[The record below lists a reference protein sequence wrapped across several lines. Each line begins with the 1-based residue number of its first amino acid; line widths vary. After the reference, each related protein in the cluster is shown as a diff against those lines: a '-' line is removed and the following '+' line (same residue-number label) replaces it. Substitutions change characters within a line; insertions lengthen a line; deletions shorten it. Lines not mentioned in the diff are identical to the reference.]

1 MFKKEIKPLAE
12 GMADSITKSI
22 NKLQHVEE
30 KASRPADHA
39 EGDVKP
45 ADISGEEEVKAD
57 GSAKKA
63 PVRKGDKAVAE
74 AYMDEK
80 SCVGEMKKLH
90 ASSCSKTEMYKKVSE
105 KYGCSEEKFEEL
117 YAQYCGEA
125 YEEVQEDNSNDKS
138 DDGEGMDKVQ
148 PKAVKK
154 KFGDRKDKDI
164 DNDGDEDS
172 SDEYLHKRR
181 KAISKALES
190 KKPNASVDESAELE
204 GLDEAKLMS
213 DDDVAKMAA
222 KKLGNKK
229 NTDSYDQIAVIKGIL
244 NKSPKQK
251 SLATDREFI
260 DDVLNILFK
269 KYKFRSNQKESAE
282 LEEGFSPKDIKMAIG
297 IASDKRYAGGNM
309 TGAVKA
315 INKLKR
321 GLSDH
326 PQVSAVL
333 KRQNEELDEV
343 LDDPKA
349 MDRYRSKAKYSS
361 DRARNSATAKIVRG
375 KGDYS
380 GEKNTIRKREK
391 GLDMV
396 DRNAG
401 RKLRKS
407 LRREEVE
414 LDEAKPPQIQKG
426 KAKGSISATGMRGK
440 GNKKYDVMV
449 GFDNGK
455 FSFRITDEGGRF
467 QTVGI
472 KQASK
477 MLGEE
482 NVNSLGLQELTSAEK
497 KLINQMYDKK
507 GNLTPIGK
515 KVMDQG
521 KAASKLSPKDIIK
534 DKARRK
540 EYTAFQKSKRNEEL
554 DEAKKSDYTI
564 YHKTFSSAVQHAID
578 VSKKRGFEVDEDDWD
593 RKVAMGPR
601 KPGRGKTNSYTIDL
615 MKSGKSV
622 KNKLQM
628 QVYYDEGRYELNMYI
643 S

>member
-1 MFKKEIKPLAE
+1 MFKKEIKPLSE

-22 NKLQHVEE
+22 NKLQHIEE
-30 KASRPADHA
+30 KASRSADHA

-63 PVRKGDKAVAE
+63 PARKGDKAVAE

-117 YAQYCGEA
+117 YAQYCNET

-154 KFGDRKDKDI
+154 KFDDRKDKDI
-164 DNDGDEDS
+164 DNDGDEDD

-190 KKPNASVDESAELE
+190 KKLNASVDESAELE
-204 GLDEAKLMS
+204 GLD
-213 DDDVAKMAA
+213 
-222 KKLGNKK
+222 
-229 NTDSYDQIAVIKGIL
+229 
-244 NKSPKQK
+244 
-251 SLATDREFI
+251 
-260 DDVLNILFK
+260 
-269 KYKFRSNQKESAE
+269 
-282 LEEGFSPKDIKMAIG
+282 EGFSPKDIKMAIG
-297 IASDKRYAGGNM
+297 IASDKRYKGGNM

-315 INKLKR
+315 INKLKK

-333 KRQNEELDEV
+333 KRQNEEVKE
-343 LDDPKA
+343 
-349 MDRYRSKAKYSS
+349 
-361 DRARNSATAKIVRG
+361 
-375 KGDYS
+375 
-380 GEKNTIRKREK
+380 EKNCGCGKTPCETY
-391 GLDMV
+391 G
-396 DRNAG
+396 
-401 RKLRKS
+401 
-407 LRREEVE
+407 EVQ
-414 LDEAKPPQIQKG
+414 EARPPKIQKG
-426 KAKGSISATGMRGK
+426 KAKGTISATGMRGK
-440 GNKKYDVMV
+440 GNKKFDVMV
-449 GFDNGK
+449 AFDNGK
-455 FSFRITDEGGRF
+455 FSFRITDESGRF

-482 NVNSLGLQELTSAEK
+482 SVADLT
-497 KLINQMYDKK
+497 
-507 GNLTPIGK
+507 
-515 KVMDQG
+515 
-521 KAASKLSPKDIIK
+521 
-534 DKARRK
+534 
-540 EYTAFQKSKRNEEL
+540 
-554 DEAKKSDYTI
+554 EAKLNEAKNSDYTI
-564 YHKTFSSAVQHAID
+564 YHKTFSSAVQHAIA
-578 VSKKRGFEVDEDDWD
+578 VAKKRGYAVDEDDWD

-601 KPGRGKTNSYTIDL
+601 KPSKGKTNSYSINL
-615 MKSGKSV
+615 SKNGKDV
-622 KNKLQM
+622 RQKLQM
-628 QVYYDEGRYELNMYI
+628 QVYYDQGRYELNMYI

>member
-190 KKPNASVDESAELE
+190 KKLNASVDESAELE
-204 GLDEAKLMS
+204 GLD
-213 DDDVAKMAA
+213 
-222 KKLGNKK
+222 
-229 NTDSYDQIAVIKGIL
+229 
-244 NKSPKQK
+244 
-251 SLATDREFI
+251 
-260 DDVLNILFK
+260 
-269 KYKFRSNQKESAE
+269 
-282 LEEGFSPKDIKMAIG
+282 EGFSPKDIKMAIG

-343 LDDPKA
+343 LDNPKA
-349 MDRYRSKAKYSS
+349 MDRYKSKAKYSS

-380 GEKNTIRKREK
+380 GEKDTIRKREK
-391 GLDMV
+391 GLDMA

>member
-1 MFKKEIKPLAE
+1 MFKKEIKPLSE

-22 NKLQHVEE
+22 NKLQHIEE
-30 KASRPADHA
+30 KASRSADHA

-63 PVRKGDKAVAE
+63 PARKGDKAVAE

-117 YAQYCGEA
+117 YAQYCNET

-154 KFGDRKDKDI
+154 KFDDRKDKDI
-164 DNDGDEDS
+164 DNDGDEDD

-190 KKPNASVDESAELE
+190 KKLNASVDESAELE
-204 GLDEAKLMS
+204 GLD
-213 DDDVAKMAA
+213 
-222 KKLGNKK
+222 
-229 NTDSYDQIAVIKGIL
+229 
-244 NKSPKQK
+244 
-251 SLATDREFI
+251 
-260 DDVLNILFK
+260 
-269 KYKFRSNQKESAE
+269 
-282 LEEGFSPKDIKMAIG
+282 EGFSPKDIKMAIG
-297 IASDKRYAGGNM
+297 IASDKRYKGGNM

-315 INKLKR
+315 INKLKK

-333 KRQNEELDEV
+333 KRQNEEVKE
-343 LDDPKA
+343 
-349 MDRYRSKAKYSS
+349 
-361 DRARNSATAKIVRG
+361 
-375 KGDYS
+375 
-380 GEKNTIRKREK
+380 EKNCGCGKTPCETY
-391 GLDMV
+391 G
-396 DRNAG
+396 
-401 RKLRKS
+401 
-407 LRREEVE
+407 EVQ
-414 LDEAKPPQIQKG
+414 EARPPKIQKG
-426 KAKGSISATGMRGK
+426 KAKGTISATGMRGK
-440 GNKKYDVMV
+440 GNKKFDVMV
-449 GFDNGK
+449 AFDNGK
-455 FSFRITDEGGRF
+455 FSFRITDESGRF

-482 NVNSLGLQELTSAEK
+482 RVAELTESNQGKMFDIIEGIKIDEDMKIVHKAPHPAGGQYIVLTKPGKGQHVIRHLNKGKVKELGTVPSLGLAKSYVNA
-497 KLINQMYDKK
+497 
-507 GNLTPIGK
+507 
-515 KVMDQG
+515 
-521 KAASKLSPKDIIK
+521 
-534 DKARRK
+534 
-540 EYTAFQKSKRNEEL
+540 KSKGKDPKKMGILKAHYKE
-554 DEAKKSDYTI
+554 DVSEAKKSDYTI
-564 YHKTFSSAVQHAID
+564 YHKTFSSAVQHA
-578 VSKKRGFEVDEDDWD
+578 VEVAKKRGYEVDSEDYD

-601 KPGRGKTNSYTIDL
+601 KPGKGKTNSYAIDL
-615 MKSGKSV
+615 KKNGKDV
-622 KNKLQM
+622 RNKLQM

>member
-154 KFGDRKDKDI
+154 KFDDRKDKDI

-190 KKPNASVDESAELE
+190 KKLNASVDESAELE
-204 GLDEAKLMS
+204 GLD
-213 DDDVAKMAA
+213 
-222 KKLGNKK
+222 
-229 NTDSYDQIAVIKGIL
+229 
-244 NKSPKQK
+244 
-251 SLATDREFI
+251 
-260 DDVLNILFK
+260 
-269 KYKFRSNQKESAE
+269 
-282 LEEGFSPKDIKMAIG
+282 EGFSPKDIKMAIG

-414 LDEAKPPQIQKG
+414 LDEKAPKIQKG

>member
-154 KFGDRKDKDI
+154 KFDDRKDKDI

-190 KKPNASVDESAELE
+190 KKLNASVDESAELE
-204 GLDEAKLMS
+204 GLD
-213 DDDVAKMAA
+213 
-222 KKLGNKK
+222 
-229 NTDSYDQIAVIKGIL
+229 
-244 NKSPKQK
+244 
-251 SLATDREFI
+251 
-260 DDVLNILFK
+260 
-269 KYKFRSNQKESAE
+269 
-282 LEEGFSPKDIKMAIG
+282 EGFSPKDIKMAIG

-309 TGAVKA
+309 TGAVRA

-333 KRQNEELDEV
+333 KRQNEDLEEGAQIL
-343 LDDPKA
+343 A
-349 MDRYRSKAKYSS
+349 HG
-361 DRARNSATAKIVRG
+361 G
-375 KGDYS
+375 KGQYKAVT
-380 GEKNTIRKREK
+380 KNGSVSITFKGKTIATGDFDRGADAFFLSWKDMQK
-391 GLDMV
+391 GKKNSRPEGTAFDTAQDMV
-396 DRNAG
+396 DFFAKKKITESYGSMNASVDKVKIQKQIDQAEKHMKTFFG
-401 RKLRKS
+401 NTSSVKMKKFAMQKKIDKLKAQ
-407 LRREEVE
+407 LKEEAI
-414 LDEAKPPQIQKG
+414 LDKALNEAPRPPKINKG

>member
-1 MFKKEIKPLAE
+1 MNYKKEIAPLPE
-12 GMADSITKSI
+12 GFADAISRTI
-22 NKLQHVEE
+22 NKLQHMQEAP
-30 KASRPADHA
+30 ASRKSDRSD
-39 EGDVKP
+39 GDTKP
-45 ADISGEEEVKAD
+45 QDISGEEEKVSAD
-57 GSAKKA
+57 KKFPA
-63 PVRKGDKAVAE
+63 RKGDKSQGE
-74 AYMDEK
+74 AMASIKEETEALEEVRNIKIAKDGKDEK
-80 SCVGEMKKLH
+80 MVNKQELKTYLQMGWKEVKEEAELDEAGCI
-90 ASSCSKTEMYKKVSE
+90 SSSYKKE
-105 KYGCSEEKFEEL
+105 KKEEID
-117 YAQYCGEA
+117 A
-125 YEEVQEDNSNDKS
+125 VN
-138 DDGEGMDKVQ
+138 

-154 KFGDRKDKDI
+154 KFDDREDKDI
-164 DNDGDEDS
+164 DNDGDEDE

-181 KAISKALES
+181 KAISKALSKDES
-190 KKPNASVDESAELE
+190 VKKPNASVDESAELE
-204 GLDEAKLMS
+204 GLNE
-213 DDDVAKMAA
+213 
-222 KKLGNKK
+222 
-229 NTDSYDQIAVIKGIL
+229 
-244 NKSPKQK
+244 
-251 SLATDREFI
+251 R
-260 DDVLNILFK
+260 
-269 KYKFRSNQKESAE
+269 
-282 LEEGFSPKDIKMAIG
+282 FSPREIKMAIG

>member
-1 MFKKEIKPLAE
+1 MQKGKK
-12 GMADSITKSI
+12 
-22 NKLQHVEE
+22 N
-30 KASRPADHA
+30 SRP
-39 EGDVKP
+39 EGTAFDTAQDMV
-45 ADISGEEEVKAD
+45 DFF
-57 GSAKKA
+57 AKK
-63 PVRKGDKAVAE
+63 KI
-74 AYMDEK
+74 
-80 SCVGEMKKLH
+80 
-90 ASSCSKTEMYKKVSE
+90 TES
-105 KYGCSEEKFEEL
+105 YGS
-117 YAQYCGEA
+117 
-125 YEEVQEDNSNDKS
+125 
-138 DDGEGMDKVQ
+138 M
-148 PKAVKK
+148 
-154 KFGDRKDKDI
+154 
-164 DNDGDEDS
+164 
-172 SDEYLHKRR
+172 
-181 KAISKALES
+181 
-190 KKPNASVDESAELE
+190 NASVDKVKIQKQIDQAEKHMKTFF
-204 GLDEAKLMS
+204 GNTS
-213 DDDVAKMAA
+213 SVKM
-222 KKLGNKK
+222 KKFAMQKK
-229 NTDSYDQIAVIKGIL
+229 
-244 NKSPKQK
+244 
-251 SLATDREFI
+251 I
-260 DDVLNILFK
+260 D
-269 KYKFRSNQKESAE
+269 
-282 LEEGFSPKDIKMAIG
+282 
-297 IASDKRYAGGNM
+297 
-309 TGAVKA
+309 
-315 INKLKR
+315 KLKA
-321 GLSDH
+321 
-326 PQVSAVL
+326 QL
-333 KRQNEELDEV
+333 KEEAILDKALNEAPRP
-343 LDDPKA
+343 PKI
-349 MDRYRSKAKYSS
+349 
-361 DRARNSATAKIVRG
+361 N
-375 KGDYS
+375 
-380 GEKNTIRKREK
+380 
-391 GLDMV
+391 
-396 DRNAG
+396 
-401 RKLRKS
+401 
-407 LRREEVE
+407 
-414 LDEAKPPQIQKG
+414 KG

>member
-1 MFKKEIKPLAE
+1 M
-12 GMADSITKSI
+12 
-22 NKLQHVEE
+22 
-30 KASRPADHA
+30 
-39 EGDVKP
+39 
-45 ADISGEEEVKAD
+45 
-57 GSAKKA
+57 
-63 PVRKGDKAVAE
+63 
-74 AYMDEK
+74 
-80 SCVGEMKKLH
+80 
-90 ASSCSKTEMYKKVSE
+90 
-105 KYGCSEEKFEEL
+105 
-117 YAQYCGEA
+117 
-125 YEEVQEDNSNDKS
+125 
-138 DDGEGMDKVQ
+138 
-148 PKAVKK
+148 
-154 KFGDRKDKDI
+154 
-164 DNDGDEDS
+164 
-172 SDEYLHKRR
+172 
-181 KAISKALES
+181 
-190 KKPNASVDESAELE
+190 
-204 GLDEAKLMS
+204 
-213 DDDVAKMAA
+213 
-222 KKLGNKK
+222 
-229 NTDSYDQIAVIKGIL
+229 IKGIL

-426 KAKGSISATGMRGK
+426 KAKGTISAVGMRGK
-440 GNKKYDVMV
+440 RNKKFDVDV
-449 GFDNGK
+449 RFDNGK
-455 FSFRITDEGGRF
+455 FMFRITDESGKF
-467 QTVGI
+467 ETVDI
-472 KQASK
+472 KKASRI
-477 MLGEE
+477 LGEE
-482 NVNSLGLQELTSAEK
+482 RVAELTESNQGKMFDIIEGIKIDEDMKIVHKAPHPDGGQYIVLTKPGKGQYVVRHLNKGKVKELGTVPSLGLAKSYVNA
-497 KLINQMYDKK
+497 K
-507 GNLTPIGK
+507 GKGK
-515 KVMDQG
+515 DPLKMG
-521 KAASKLSPKDIIK
+521 ILKAHY
-534 DKARRK
+534 K
-540 EYTAFQKSKRNEEL
+540 EDVS
-554 DEAKKSDYTI
+554 EAKKSDYTI
-564 YHKTFSSAVQHAID
+564 YHKTFSSAVQHA
-578 VSKKRGFEVDEDDWD
+578 VEVAKKRGYEVDSEDYD

-601 KPGRGKTNSYTIDL
+601 KPGKGKTNSYAIDL
-615 MKSGKSV
+615 KKNGKDV
-622 KNKLQM
+622 RNKLQM

>member
-1 MFKKEIKPLAE
+1 
-12 GMADSITKSI
+12 
-22 NKLQHVEE
+22 
-30 KASRPADHA
+30 
-39 EGDVKP
+39 
-45 ADISGEEEVKAD
+45 
-57 GSAKKA
+57 
-63 PVRKGDKAVAE
+63 
-74 AYMDEK
+74 
-80 SCVGEMKKLH
+80 
-90 ASSCSKTEMYKKVSE
+90 
-105 KYGCSEEKFEEL
+105 
-117 YAQYCGEA
+117 
-125 YEEVQEDNSNDKS
+125 
-138 DDGEGMDKVQ
+138 
-148 PKAVKK
+148 
-154 KFGDRKDKDI
+154 
-164 DNDGDEDS
+164 
-172 SDEYLHKRR
+172 
-181 KAISKALES
+181 
-190 KKPNASVDESAELE
+190 
-204 GLDEAKLMS
+204 
-213 DDDVAKMAA
+213 
-222 KKLGNKK
+222 
-229 NTDSYDQIAVIKGIL
+229 
-244 NKSPKQK
+244 
-251 SLATDREFI
+251 
-260 DDVLNILFK
+260 
-269 KYKFRSNQKESAE
+269 
-282 LEEGFSPKDIKMAIG
+282 
-297 IASDKRYAGGNM
+297 
-309 TGAVKA
+309 
-315 INKLKR
+315 
-321 GLSDH
+321 
-326 PQVSAVL
+326 
-333 KRQNEELDEV
+333 
-343 LDDPKA
+343 
-349 MDRYRSKAKYSS
+349 
-361 DRARNSATAKIVRG
+361 
-375 KGDYS
+375 
-380 GEKNTIRKREK
+380 
-391 GLDMV
+391 
-396 DRNAG
+396 
-401 RKLRKS
+401 
-407 LRREEVE
+407 
-414 LDEAKPPQIQKG
+414 
-426 KAKGSISATGMRGK
+426 MRGK